1 MAATTQSTD
10 TKHRRA
16 AGIRK
21 AKSSPEHRR
30 KMSEITTNLWAD
42 PTFRQKHAGR
52 VSWNKL
58 TEDEKIK
65 KRCPVCNKEFV
76 VVPSHN
82 TRVCCSRRCA
92 NKNRTGKIHV
102 NWNPDSIKQS
112 GYKKCIRGIF
122 KNQHTFR
129 SSYELAALVALDQGG
144 CDVIV
149 EPFYVWYEYNG
160 KRRRYFPDMLV
171 NDDTVVEIKP
181 HKMVLH
187 AQNVLKQQALIEYC
201 DLHDLT
207 YELWTER
214 DLQLLTTEE
223 TLLLQESGI
232 IVISRKDIKPCYQRK
247 KQ

>member
-1 MAATTQSTD
+1 MAATKQSPD
-10 TKHRRA
+10 SARRRSE
-16 AGIRK
+16 GIRK

-30 KMSEITTNLWAD
+30 KMSEIATALWAD

-52 VSWNKL
+52 TSWNKL
-58 TEDEKIK
+58 TEAEKIK
-65 KRCPVCNKEFV
+65 KRCPVCNNEFV
-76 VVPSHN
+76 VVPAHR
-82 TRVCCSRRCA
+82 TRVCCSRPCA
-92 NKNRTGKIHV
+92 NKHRTGKLHV
-102 NWNPDSIKQS
+102 NWNPNSIKHS
-112 GYKKCIRGIF
+112 GYKQCVRGIF

-129 SSYELAALVALDQGG
+129 SSYELAVLVALDRRG
-144 CDVIV
+144 CEVIV

-171 NDDTVVEIKP
+171 NNDTVVEIKP
-181 HKMVLH
+181 WRMVPQ

-201 DLHDLT
+201 DSHDLS

-214 DLQLLTTEE
+214 DIQLLTTEE

-232 IVISRKDIKPCYQRK
+232 IVISKKDIKPCYQRK